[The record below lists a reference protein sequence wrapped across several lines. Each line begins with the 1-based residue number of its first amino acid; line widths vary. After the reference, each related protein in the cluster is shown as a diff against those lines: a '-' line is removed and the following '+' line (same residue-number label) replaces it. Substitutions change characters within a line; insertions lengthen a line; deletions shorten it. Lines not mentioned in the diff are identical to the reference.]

1 MGVGGI
7 VIGTAIGWNSPVMQL
22 RIQTN
27 ADWADDVRG
36 QIALETA
43 GCYCLGTVFGC
54 LAQGQLVCSL
64 GFRYSLVLYNL
75 LVFVGW
81 LIVLQ
86 VDSAPFGAEAIWI
99 GRLVQGMG
107 IGGLSLLIPTYI
119 SHITD
124 YNMRGTV
131 ADQWEEVFYRT
142 FLGLFQL

>member
-1 MGVGGI
+1 MLTVGVGGI
-7 VIGTAIGWNSPVMQL
+7 VIGTAVGWNSPVTQL

-36 QIALETA
+36 QVVLETA
-43 GCYCLGTVFGC
+43 VCYCLGTVLGC
-54 LAQGQLVCSL
+54 LAQGWLVCSL
-64 GFRYSLVLYNL
+64 GFRYSVVLYDS

-107 IGGLSLLIPTYI
+107 TGGLGLLIPTYI

-124 YNMRGTV
+124 FDIRGTV
-131 ADQWEEVFYRT
+131 VILR
-142 FLGLFQL
+142 GN